1 VSITDKVVKGSA
13 VLLISKL
20 VLRLGGLI
28 SMLILA
34 RLLDQKDFGLVAIA
48 SSFVFLFDILSDAGT
63 QQYIV
68 QKKDLTDDDLN
79 TAWTLNLILKGIS
92 WLVFVLCVPLIT
104 DFFDTQ
110 ELTNIL
116 LVISLTLPIAG
127 LENTGIFLF
136 YRNFDFTPVLKIT
149 TIEKI
154 ASLIVVISL
163 AIIYRSYWA
172 MVTGVLLTFSIRTLA
187 SYHYSSFRPTLSLR
201 NVLEQWAFSK
211 WLLLKGGVGFSR
223 AEFDTFM
230 VTKLFGVEFVG
241 GYNMMKNIA
250 NIPGRDLI
258 APATEPLLTSFAK
271 VREDKERLNYQ
282 ISLSLFVVCL
292 ISFPIASYTYFFADN
307 IVFVL
312 LGAEW
317 LSFSSVLSIMSLL
330 ILAATL
336 MSIFQNAL
344 TATGKVNIVFYYD
357 LLSLFFVVG
366 VLLAFAFKDV
376 EIFVLV
382 RCALSIV
389 TVVCMFFVISK
400 IFNIPTFRMISL
412 LLPIII
418 IAYLTG
424 YLTSV
429 VRLRI
434 GQQEYLNFFLL
445 PSIYFTLYVL
455 LCLCY
460 FYQKKHVPEVS
471 HVSNMVQSGI
481 DRVREIRKVN

>member
-1 VSITDKVVKGSA
+1 
-13 VLLISKL
+13 
-20 VLRLGGLI
+20 
-28 SMLILA
+28 MLILA

-68 QKKDLTDDDLN
+68 QKKELTDDDLH
-79 TAWTLNLILKGIS
+79 TAWSLNLILKCIS
-92 WLVFVLCVPLIT
+92 WLIFILCIPAITNFFGSPELSPVLYA
-104 DFFDTQ
+104 
-110 ELTNIL
+110 
-116 LVISLTLPIAG
+116 ISLILPVAG

-154 ASLIVVISL
+154 ASLIIVISL
-163 AIIYRSYWA
+163 AVIYRSYWA

-187 SYHYSSFRPTLSLR
+187 SYHYSSFRPRFRLT
-201 NVLEQWAFSK
+201 NALEQWAFSK

-230 VTKLFGVEFVG
+230 VTKLFGIEYVG

-271 VREDKERLNYQ
+271 VRDDNERLNYQ

-307 IVFVL
+307 IVYVL
-312 LGAEW
+312 LGEEW
-317 LSFSSVLSIMSLL
+317 LSYSNVLSIMSLL

-344 TATGKVNIVFYYD
+344 TATGNVKAVFYYD

-366 VLLAFAFKDV
+366 VLLIFAFKDV

-389 TVVCMFFVISK
+389 TVACMFFFISRSFK
-400 IFNIPTFRMISL
+400 LPGLKMISL
-412 LLPIII
+412 LLPIMVLAGIS
-418 IAYLTG
+418 G
-424 YLTSV
+424 YLTSLL
-429 VRLRI
+429 RLSM
-434 GQQEYLNFFLL
+434 GQHEYANFFLL
-445 PSIYFTLYVL
+445 PSIYFTLYAL
-455 LCLCY
+455 LCLCF
-460 FYQKKHVPEVS
+460 FYQMRHTPEVS
-471 HVSNMVQSGI
+471 HVHGMLRDNLARLRS
-481 DRVREIRKVN
+481 IRKAN